1 MRLYIKKII
10 KELCPNAAILW
21 EIYKYDRLVEK
32 ELKEVK
38 QLEPKEYPT
47 YLKKYY
53 KSKMGMSLNLENPIR
68 FTEKLQWRKINDRDP
83 VYTKLSDKYNV
94 REWVKRKIGEE
105 YLIPL
110 LGHWHHFNEIDFD
123 SMPDQFV
130 LKTNN
135 GSHANF
141 IIKDKKSFLRVK
153 KTIGLKIE
161 RLLHSNILLYGL
173 ELHYLEV
180 EPLIIAERYIQ
191 PINNALDLIDYKFH
205 CFNGIPIMCEVIEG
219 RSTRETVDYYDMD
232 WNHLSLS
239 NPPHPRKQ
247 DSPKPEH
254 FDEMIGLAKIL
265 SMGFQYVRVDLYDNG
280 KVYFGE
286 MTFTPSS
293 GLEKYDPDDW
303 DYYMG
308 KLWDIN
314 DNQICYELVQ
324 A

>member
-1 MRLYIKKII
+1 MNKTVEKTLALLPDKTYIRLKYWYHFKKFPDLKTPKTFNEKIQWLKLYDRKPIYSTMVDKYEAKEYIRKII
-10 KELCPNAAILW
+10 GDEYIIPSYGVWNSFDDIPFA
-21 EIYKYDRLVEK
+21 RL
-32 ELKEVK
+32 
-38 QLEPKEYPT
+38 
-47 YLKKYY
+47 
-53 KSKMGMSLNLENPIR
+53 
-68 FTEKLQWRKINDRDP
+68 
-83 VYTKLSDKYNV
+83 
-94 REWVKRKIGEE
+94 
-105 YLIPL
+105 
-110 LGHWHHFNEIDFD
+110 
-123 SMPDQFV
+123 PDQFV